1 VSDGT
6 LLDPATWTLDQVRLD
21 RPGNPDIQMDLF
33 YDYRTNVAL
42 YPRFQEFFRE
52 YQPPT
57 LIV

>member
-42 YPRFQEFFRE
+42 YAVEPRALNSAFSS
-52 YQPPT
+52 
-57 LIV
+57 LKL